1 MPYQSNVDLVIKAEK
16 SIFKFASQWNSRL
29 SFSLAWVAPEAEI
42 RFEVGE
48 HGPVF
53 RHFNTIDTIF
63 LSGRSASK

>member
-1 MPYQSNVDLVIKAEK
+1 MPYQSNVDLDIKAEK
-16 SIFKFASQWNSRL
+16 SIFASQCNSRL